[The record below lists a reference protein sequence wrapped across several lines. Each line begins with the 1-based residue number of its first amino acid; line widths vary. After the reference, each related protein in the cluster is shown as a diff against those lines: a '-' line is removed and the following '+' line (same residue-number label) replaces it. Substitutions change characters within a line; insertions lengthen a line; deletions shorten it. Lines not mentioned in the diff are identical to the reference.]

1 MTAIVELKPCGVKRT
16 PDPGTDRSTF
26 STHYPRRTADTG
38 WVKQQGTELG
48 RYLRA
53 RRAMVT
59 PQDVGLPS
67 TPRRRVGG
75 LRREEVAEIVG
86 LSTDY
91 YVRLEQ
97 GRAVHPSGGVLDAL
111 SRALLLGPAERIHL
125 YNLAQTPTSTPNN
138 SPQHHHRNTL
148 RSSLRHAVCGVQDAP
163 AMIMNDRSDVLAW
176 NGLATALIA
185 DFPTLPPAQRN
196 MAWQIFLN
204 PHAPEIHPDWNDA
217 ARTTVGILRMA
228 AGHDPRDTALKHLI
242 GELTVGNPTF
252 AKLWSTQ
259 HVHEKT
265 HGPKKFNNKII
276 GQISLNYETFHI
288 PASDD
293 HQVLV
298 IYTAA
303 PHSPEQDLLNRLTA
317 TMADKQEI
325 SADASTTS

>member
-1 MTAIVELKPCGVKRT
+1 VSPQ
-16 PDPGTDRSTF
+16 SN
-26 STHYPRRTADTG
+26 
-38 WVKQQGTELG
+38 ELG

-59 PQDVGLPS
+59 PQDVGLPV
-67 TPRRRVGG
+67 TPRRRVDG

-97 GRAVHPSGGVLDAL
+97 GRAQHPSVEVLDAL
-111 SRALLLGPAERIHL
+111 SRALLLGPAERVHL
-125 YNLAQTPTSTPNN
+125 TDLAQTPWRPSNK
-138 SPQHHHRNTL
+138 SSEHRHRNPL
-148 RSSLRHAVCGVQDAP
+148 RSSLRYAVSVIHDAP
-163 AMIMNDRSDVLAW
+163 AVIMNDRSDVLAW
-176 NGLATALIA
+176 NVLATALIA
-185 DFPTLPPAQRN
+185 DFPKLPPAQRN

-204 PHAPEIHPDWNDA
+204 PRAPEIHPDWSEA

-228 AGHDPRDTALKHLI
+228 AGRHPRDAALARLV
-242 GELTVGNPTF
+242 GELTVGNQTF
-252 AKLWSTQ
+252 AKLWATQ

-265 HGPKKFNNKII
+265 HGSKKFHHRLI
-276 GQISLNYETFHI
+276 GLISLNYETFHI

-303 PHSPEQDLLNRLTA
+303 PHSPEQDLLDRLKAA
-317 TMADKQEI
+317 T
-325 SADASTTS
+325 S

>member
-1 MTAIVELKPCGVKRT
+1 M
-16 PDPGTDRSTF
+16 S
-26 STHYPRRTADTG
+26 
-38 WVKQQGTELG
+38 QQNNELG

-59 PQDVGLPS
+59 PQDVGLPP

-97 GRAVHPSGGVLDAL
+97 GRAQHPSAEVLAAL
-111 SRALLLGPAERIHL
+111 CRALLLGPAERVHL
-125 YNLAQTPTSTPNN
+125 LNLAQTPGRPSQV
-138 SPQHHHRNTL
+138 SPEHRHRNAL
-148 RSSLRHAVCGVQDAP
+148 RSSLRHAVAGIHDAP
-163 AMIMNDRSDVLAW
+163 AMILNGRSDVLAW
-176 NGLATALIA
+176 NDLATALIA
-185 DFPTLPPAQRN
+185 DFPKIPAAQRN

-204 PHAPEIHPDWNDA
+204 PRAPEIHPDWNDA

-228 AGHDPRDTALKHLI
+228 AGRDPRDTALKHLI
-242 GELTVGNPTF
+242 GELSVGNQTF
-252 AKLWSTQ
+252 AKLWATQ

-265 HGPKKFNNKII
+265 HGPKKFHNKII
-276 GQISLNYETFHI
+276 GEISLDYETFHI

-293 HQVLV
+293 HQMLV

-303 PHSPEQDLLNRLTA
+303 PHSPERALLDRLTA
-317 TMADKQEI
+317 TTTDRRKTPAGV
-325 SADASTTS
+325 STTS